1 MKTTLFGGKKISFGK
16 YKYVSDLRA
25 AKAYPKITSFVQ
37 HLKSYNWKW
46 RIDHELSFT
55 LSGQSFCWCS
65 HFELKSTEASFSG
78 SGQLILLTHVGSSS
92 CNSSC
97 SASKRIFQP
106 NKIANRLVRY
116 KTIERKLK
124 SHSLRLFDFPK
135 LIYPSLH
142 AFSEKKNHIDP
153 MLMLMLL
160 LLLLLLQLP
169 TRCNNFQSSQ
179 FFHFAMADFIDR
191 LAKKFA
197 TKKMKLPNVRDSNLP
212 LVCDAH
218 GRVES
223 TWKQQQLNLFSLAGL
238 TFGNAKK
245 SLNR

>member
-1 MKTTLFGGKKISFGK
+1 M
-16 YKYVSDLRA
+16 
-25 AKAYPKITSFVQ
+25 
-37 HLKSYNWKW
+37 
-46 RIDHELSFT
+46 
-55 LSGQSFCWCS
+55 
-65 HFELKSTEASFSG
+65 
-78 SGQLILLTHVGSSS
+78 
-92 CNSSC
+92 
-97 SASKRIFQP
+97 
-106 NKIANRLVRY
+106 VRY

-142 AFSEKKNHIDP
+142 AFSEKKCNRPHVDVDVLAVAVVVAAAAAADQ
-153 MLMLMLL
+153 MQ
-160 LLLLLLQLP
+160 QLP
-169 TRCNNFQSSQ
+169 IRPIFSFRYGRFYRQS
-179 FFHFAMADFIDR
+179 R
-191 LAKKFA
+191 KKIA

-238 TFGNAKK
+238 TFGNAEK